1 LGKINE
7 SNAGSPTMY
16 RRILKKNLLAQR
28 GYTLDQTILII
39 AIIAILITVIIL
51 TVGWK
56 LLGTAAGTRLAGQ
69 LGDVKDALSGYYG
82 QFQHWPQGT
91 TSNPTLDAAALAGF
105 NDSNGNKKNYLVG
118 LLSSAS
124 GVTHNLN
131 LMSNR
136 NVLLSQVNGSGSNW
150 PGPTGSVYEVVEFQN
165 ISGSD
170 FTAADAVID
179 AADGGDNGKIRVI
192 AAAGSAPAAGSGC
205 FASSP
210 TFISSTI
217 ANSYYDVCYAA
228 NNSQ

>member
-1 LGKINE
+1 MNRTRE
-7 SNAGSPTMY
+7 ATMH
-16 RRILKKNLLAQR
+16 RRLRKEQFLAQP

-56 LLGTAAGTRLAGQ
+56 LLGNAAGTRLAGQ

-82 QFQHWPQGT
+82 QHQHWPKGT

-105 NDSNGNKKNYLVG
+105 NDINGNTKNYLVG
-118 LLSSAS
+118 LLSNAG

-131 LMSNR
+131 LMANR

-179 AADGGDNGKIRVI
+179 AGDGGNQGKIRVI
-192 AAAGSAPAAGSGC
+192 AAAGSAPGVGAGC

-210 TFISSTI
+210 AFVSSTVD
-217 ANSYYDVCYAA
+217 NGYYDVCYAA